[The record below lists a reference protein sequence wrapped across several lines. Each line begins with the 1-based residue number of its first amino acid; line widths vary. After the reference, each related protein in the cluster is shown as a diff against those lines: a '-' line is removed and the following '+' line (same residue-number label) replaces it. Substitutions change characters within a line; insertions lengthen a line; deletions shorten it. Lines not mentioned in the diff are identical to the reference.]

1 MVSLRTRS
9 HSNRYLL
16 GDFNGNIIN
25 EISAQRQARQASNY
39 LPLNVL
45 KPNENKPPRNKD
57 DGTQPRKK
65 REYRKRHRPE
75 VVQRTE
81 QELSE
86 FTFNSSDDEELND
99 NLSHSVSDQD
109 EDDSDGPYAFKR
121 KKGCQYYA
129 PVNDTFGYW
138 PSYSADERVGRNKP
152 FCLTELRH
160 RSNRRTLAY
169 ARKRVGRGGRLVF
182 DRIPFESSSFSN
194 SVEMLSDANMDQD
207 DYFKPKS
214 PAFKNHQSTYPD
226 SMDEDSTSDL
236 LFIEDGNLSSSVPLN
251 LNDYLH
257 ENDDVFSKCIRTSE
271 DADLR
276 AKFKSHQ
283 KELIEVQRVQR
294 VQRSPASANAF
305 GACPRGT
312 RGEQSNGQHPAECNE
327 LSEEVVQATIDLL
340 SSSTCNK
347 FKNSQPDS
355 SSPIIRTNH
364 ISSPTPNHSFAG
376 VRLSNFYPNPNATS
390 LPQKLSTQLDSD
402 SVQFAVSAVL
412 STVNNLQSNS
422 HSSSAIAPGS
432 TNGPAAQPSNSY
444 LEPFDSLIPSPFR
457 LSSSTFQHPPS
468 QQQQPQFNSL
478 STIPNQPPSSAPTP
492 SFLAN
497 SSAAAA
503 PPNSNQ
509 LLGSQLVNSNQLP
522 NSQPQSITQQLL
534 AQPPA
539 WPNSLNAS
547 LSASLTASMNA
558 SNNQQQSN
566 ELTNSSPNV
575 FKLKFSSNN
584 QNSLN
589 SEQPKLTPTDVT

>member
-1 MVSLRTRS
+1 MTNSPLRP
-9 HSNRYLL
+9 HRYLL

-25 EISAQRQARQASNY
+25 EISALRQVRQAANY
-39 LPLNVL
+39 LPSNVL

-86 FTFNSSDDEELND
+86 FTFNSSDDEDAND

-129 PVNDTFGYW
+129 PVNDAFGYW
-138 PSYSADERVGRNKP
+138 PSYSADERVGVNSKP

-160 RSNRRTLAY
+160 QSNRRTLAY
-169 ARKRVGRGGRLVF
+169 ARKRIGRGGRLVF

-194 SVEMLSDANMDQD
+194 SVELLSDANMDQD

-226 SMDEDSTSDL
+226 SMDEDSTNDL
-236 LFIEDGNLSSSVPLN
+236 LFIENGNLSSSVPLN
-251 LNDYLH
+251 LNDFLH

-283 KELIEVQRVQR
+283 KELIEVQRV
-294 VQRSPASANAF
+294 RSPASEFASPA
-305 GACPRGT
+305 GQPTAC
-312 RGEQSNGQHPAECNE
+312 QSNGQAECNE
-327 LSEEVVQATIDLL
+327 LSKEVVQATVDLVNI
-340 SSSTCNK
+340 STCNK

-364 ISSPTPNHSFAG
+364 ISSPLANHSFVG
-376 VRLSNFYPNPNATS
+376 LSNIHPNPNATS

-402 SVQFAVSAVL
+402 TVQFAVSAVL
-412 STVNNLQSNS
+412 STANNLQSNS
-422 HSSSAIAPGS
+422 HSAPGS
-432 TNGPAAQPSNSY
+432 TNGPAAQPSNSN
-444 LEPFDSLIPSPFR
+444 LEPFGSRILSPFP
-457 LSSSTFQHPPS
+457 LSSSTFQNQHPPS
-468 QQQQPQFNSL
+468 QQQPAFNSL
-478 STIPNQPPSSAPTP
+478 SSPLSNLMIAPNPPNHPSAAPAP
-492 SFLAN
+492 SFLTN
-497 SSAAAA
+497 SSAA
-503 PPNSNQ
+503 PNTPNQ
-509 LLGSQLVNSNQLP
+509 LLGGQQLANSNQLP

-539 WPNSLNAS
+539 WSSLNAT
-547 LSASLTASMNA
+547 LRASPNMNA
-558 SNNQQQSN
+558 SNNQPQSN